1 MAGKTALKPKEY
13 RFLIP
18 QIRTLPVGT
27 QGEMASSMPYRL
39 EEGITRESILAE
51 LKSQPHLAGVARA
64 LEAEKQVYLLHG
76 RNREQLE
83 LAAQYIGTYHRLGC
97 SKWELSDWEDGCE
110 EDDEEDEQAGDWQ
123 SPAPEGEGSFDFSRE
138 LPCVSGYEAL
148 HTFSEGNDGY
158 GMGNL
163 GFLPQEAGR
172 RTPWWLRSAA
182 APLLLRWQGGN
193 AAAFVH
199 TLQGMLNLR
208 AFVIL
213 LWWERA
219 CQIDGCQADELE
231 AQAGYGVEDL
241 AFELETEVISV
252 DSPAADSPY
261 KQQVLCQLA
270 REQGSRLARG
280 RTACAVLHLVEDYR
294 GNVDNHT
301 LSKAVSN
308 ALLRRR
314 GSGQLTQ
321 RDFAYLSRFAA
332 SQTAARTDGPTL
344 VGQKEVERQ
353 LRQVVD
359 TLAFQKK
366 RRQLGLPSDPIHCTF
381 AFLGA
386 PGTGKTTWALR
397 LGQEMARLGLLENRE
412 SICLNAA
419 ELKAKYVGHTT
430 GRVKALFDQ
439 YGIIILDEVYSL
451 TEGQDSDCFTQ
462 EALAQLC
469 VELENHAS
477 DRLVVFA
484 GYGGD
489 GDPRKD
495 RMLRFLQCNPGIR
508 SRVAF
513 KIHFD
518 SFQPQELAEVFCT
531 MLRDKGYEVPA
542 EGAAVAEALFGR
554 LRDRPDF
561 GNCREARNLADRV
574 KVHMAARLTK
584 PSITAQQAVQVLP
597 EDIQAAAADLLAEDR
612 TLHREAPAIGF

>member
-1 MAGKTALKPKEY
+1 MAGKTARKPKEY

-18 QIRTLPVGT
+18 EIRTLPVGDE
-27 QGEMASSMPYRL
+27 GEMASSMPYRL
-39 EEGITRESILAE
+39 EEGVTQESILNE
-51 LKSQPHLAGVARA
+51 LKGQPHLAEAARA
-64 LEAEKQVYLLHG
+64 LEAGQRVYLLHG
-76 RNREQLE
+76 RNQEQLE

-97 SKWELSDWEDGCE
+97 SKWELADWADGYE
-110 EDDEEDEQAGDWQ
+110 EDEEDGDGLSPGPAAG
-123 SPAPEGEGSFDFSRE
+123 ASFDFRQE
-138 LPCVSGYEAL
+138 LPCVSGYEILRTLTEGAGG
-148 HTFSEGNDGY
+148 FS
-158 GMGNL
+158 MGDL
-163 GFLPQEAGR
+163 GFLPREAGR
-172 RTPWWLRSAA
+172 KTPWWLRSTA
-182 APLLLRWQGGN
+182 APLMVCWHGGN

-199 TLQGMLNLR
+199 TFQGLLNLR
-208 AFVIL
+208 AFVLL
-213 LWWERA
+213 LWWEQP
-219 CQIDGCQADELE
+219 CQINECQEDELE
-231 AQAGYGVEDL
+231 SGAGYGVDDL
-241 AFELETEVISV
+241 AFELETEVIQV
-252 DSPAADSPY
+252 GSPAADSSY
-261 KQQVLCQLA
+261 RQQILCQLA
-270 REQGSRLARG
+270 QEQGSRLARG
-280 RTACAVLHLVEDYR
+280 RTARAVLHLVEDYR
-294 GNVDNHT
+294 GNVDNRT

-314 GSGQLTQ
+314 GTGPLTE

-332 SQTAARTDGPTL
+332 GQMAAHTDSATL

-366 RRQLGLPSDPIHCTF
+366 RRQLGLPADPIHCTF

-386 PGTGKTTWALR
+386 PGTGKTTWALW
-397 LGQEMARLGLLENRE
+397 LGKEMARLGLLENRE

-439 YGIIILDEVYSL
+439 YGIIILDEAYSL

-484 GYGGD
+484 GYGGEE
-489 GDPRKD
+489 DPRKD

-518 SFQPQELAEVFCT
+518 SFQPQELAEVFCA

-542 EGAAVAEALFGR
+542 GGASVAEELFSR
-554 LRDRPDF
+554 LRSRPDF

-574 KVHMAARLTK
+574 KVHMAARLQKT
-584 PSITAQQAVQVLP
+584 SITAQQAAQVLL
-597 EDIQAAAADLLAEDR
+597 EDIQASAADLLAEDR
-612 TLHREAPAIGF
+612 TMHRNAPAIGF